1 MSNQNENSTPSN
13 GMGSVLLCVAVG
25 MVLVVMTLVGG
36 IPVPD
41 GNMGDRSTQSLQAQ
55 FALLLLV
62 TVIGAVVTYQ
72 LQRIINALQAS
83 DK

>member
-13 GMGSVLLCVAVG
+13 GMGPVLLCVAVG
-25 MVLVVMTLVGG
+25 TVLVIMTFLGG
-36 IPVPD
+36 IPIPS
-41 GNMGDRSTQSLQAQ
+41 GNMGARSAQSLEAQ

-72 LQRIINALQAS
+72 LQRIINALQTS